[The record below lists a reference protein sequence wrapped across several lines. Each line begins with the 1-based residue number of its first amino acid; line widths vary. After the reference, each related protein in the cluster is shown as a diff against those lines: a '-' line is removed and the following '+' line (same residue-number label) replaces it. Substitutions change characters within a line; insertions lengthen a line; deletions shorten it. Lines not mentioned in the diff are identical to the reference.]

1 MRRLCIGLFS
11 GRTCSLEVRFFCLS
25 STRAKHRRIRK
36 CTTAAILR
44 PVTGELLSQ
53 PRPEGVTEIICPKN
67 GSERVNVAL
76 VYPPTPTV
84 VSPCL
89 KYLETHPDARKR
101 YITKNVM
108 VLTQSPFSDKMENG
122 TADENMQKRSVS
134 IDIKGDDKKE
144 LQHQKKN
151 RSGQDNI
158 KKTTEKSKKKMTET
172 GNKKTTEKT
181 QSKTS
186 SNNSSTCTL
195 L

>member
-1 MRRLCIGLFS
+1 MPISSGATGHVGIGVDQS
-11 GRTCSLEVRFFCLS
+11 IKWIPDGYGRDRQRS
-25 STRAKHRRIRK
+25 
-36 CTTAAILR
+36 
-44 PVTGELLSQ
+44 
-53 PRPEGVTEIICPKN
+53 PRNCD
-67 GSERVNVAL
+67 SYLQR
-76 VYPPTPTV
+76 
-84 VSPCL
+84 
-89 KYLETHPDARKR
+89 YLETHPDAKKR

-108 VLTQSPFSDKMENG
+108 VLIQSPFSDTEFG
-122 TADENMQKRSVS
+122 TADENMQKSSVS
-134 IDIKGDDKKE
+134 FDIKGDDKKE

>member
-1 MRRLCIGLFS
+1 MPISSGATGHVGIGVDQS
-11 GRTCSLEVRFFCLS
+11 IKWIPDGYGTDTQHS
-25 STRAKHRRIRK
+25 
-36 CTTAAILR
+36 
-44 PVTGELLSQ
+44 
-53 PRPEGVTEIICPKN
+53 PRNCD
-67 GSERVNVAL
+67 SYLQR
-76 VYPPTPTV
+76 
-84 VSPCL
+84 
-89 KYLETHPDARKR
+89 YLETHPDARKR
-101 YITKNVM
+101 YITKDVM
-108 VLTQSPFSDKMENG
+108 VLTQSSFSDKMENG

-158 KKTTEKSKKKMTET
+158 KKTTGKSKKKMTET